1 MARESRVRPRKTG
14 FDTMTERTL
23 EMSLSGSM
31 ADGDNT
37 TTNLYVGN
45 LAPDLNEEILK
56 REFGRFGPVASVKIM
71 WPRDEDQIKRGSNVG
86 FVAFMVDP
94 TYYAQRSSS
103 VIIGS

>member
-1 MARESRVRPRKTG
+1 MSKLSFREQEMRESRSRPRHSG
-14 FDTMTERTL
+14 FDAMTERSI
-23 EMSLSGSM
+23 EPAFSGSIL
-31 ADGDNT
+31 DGDGS

-86 FVAFMVDP
+86 FVAFMV
-94 TYYAQRSSS
+94 RL
-103 VIIGS
+103 

>member
-1 MARESRVRPRKTG
+1 MMR
-14 FDTMTERTL
+14 ERTL
-23 EMSLSGSM
+23 DVSLGSSI
-31 ADGDNT
+31 AEGDNA

-86 FVAFMVDP
+86 FVAFMVP
-94 TYYAQRSSS
+94 PLLQ
-103 VIIGS
+103 VG